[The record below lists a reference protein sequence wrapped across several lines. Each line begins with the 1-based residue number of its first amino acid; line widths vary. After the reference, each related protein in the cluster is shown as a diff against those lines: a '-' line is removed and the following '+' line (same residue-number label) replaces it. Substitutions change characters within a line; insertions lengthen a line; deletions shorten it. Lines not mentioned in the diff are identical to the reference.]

1 MASSVRMLA
10 AGVMAATLARGRT
23 ALENAAREPEI
34 VDLAKCLLAMGADIS
49 GAGAGKAQF
58 GSSPGPFA
66 HSHDG
71 FMV

>member
-1 MASSVRMLA
+1 MA
-10 AGVMAATLARGRT
+10 
-23 ALENAAREPEI
+23 NAP
-34 VDLAKCLLAMGADIS
+34 LTYLLKIDRVTGDSTVKGFVGDFTVSEFTFDKLTGLADIS